1 MSRRRPHFPSIPKL
15 ELLGLFRMFP
25 DRGTLPLL
33 EYHDATLRNASE
45 LTVGERELVA
55 AHVSSLNDRHHGFT
69 VPRDHATAW
78 GIPAEVFAD
87 VRVDLDHPRVPGR
100 MKPVLAFVRLLT
112 RDPAGTVAPD
122 AQAVK
127 DAGFSVEGLFD
138 LISVTALC
146 EGAASVGHC
155 VVKVS

>member
-1 MSRRRPHFPSIPKL
+1 
-15 ELLGLFRMFP
+15 MFP
-25 DRGTLPLL
+25 DRVILPFP
-33 EYHDATLRNASE
+33 EYHDAILRNASE
-45 LTVGERELVA
+45 LTVGERELIA

-87 VRVDLDHPRVPGR
+87 VRVDLDHPGVPGR
-100 MKPVLAFVRLLT
+100 MKPVLAFVLLLT
-112 RDPAGTVAPD
+112 RDPAGTGAPD
-122 AQAVK
+122 AQAVQ
-127 DAGFSVEGLFD
+127 DTGCSEEGLFD
-138 LISVTALC
+138 LISVTTLC

>member
-1 MSRRRPHFPSIPKL
+1 
-15 ELLGLFRMFP
+15 
-25 DRGTLPLL
+25 
-33 EYHDATLRNASE
+33 
-45 LTVGERELVA
+45 
-55 AHVSSLNDRHHGFT
+55 
-69 VPRDHATAW
+69 
-78 GIPAEVFAD
+78 
-87 VRVDLDHPRVPGR
+87 

-127 DAGFSVEGLFD
+127 DAGCSEEGLFD